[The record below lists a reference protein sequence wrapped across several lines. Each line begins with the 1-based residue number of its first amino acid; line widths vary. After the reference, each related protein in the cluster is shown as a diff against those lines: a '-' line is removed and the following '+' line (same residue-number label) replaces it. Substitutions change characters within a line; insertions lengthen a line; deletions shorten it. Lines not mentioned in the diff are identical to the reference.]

1 MGNYKEFAEK
11 HGLILT
17 SKKVSERK
25 DGLMDRGMD
34 HWDCT
39 LMYEGSTYVF
49 YFSKGFG
56 HNRGMDHWDCTLMYE
71 GSTYGFYF
79 SKGFG
84 HKGAIPK
91 IEEVLACAKIDLSC
105 RDMDFEEFCEKC
117 GYNNDSIHHKEIYK
131 AIMKQNKSII
141 NLLGK
146 DLVEELLAIE
156 D

>member
-39 LMYEGSTYVF
+39 LMYEGSTY
-49 YFSKGFG
+49 
-56 HNRGMDHWDCTLMYE
+56 
-71 GSTYGFYF
+71 GFYF

-84 HKGAIPK
+84 HKGAAPTM
-91 IEEVLACAKIDLSC
+91 EEILDCFKSDLAYSDL
-105 RDMDFEEFCEKC
+105 DFDEFCEDL
-117 GYNNDSIHHKEIYK
+117 GYNNDSIKDKKIYK
-131 AIMKQNKSII
+131 ATMAQNEAVID
-141 NLLGK
+141 LLGE
-146 DLVEELLAIE
+146 DLIE
-156 D
+156 DLLEIED

>member
-39 LMYEGSTYVF
+39 LMYEGSTY
-49 YFSKGFG
+49 
-56 HNRGMDHWDCTLMYE
+56 
-71 GSTYGFYF
+71 GFYF

-84 HKGAIPK
+84 HKGAAPTM
-91 IEEVLACAKIDLSC
+91 EEILECFKSDLAYSDL
-105 RDMDFEEFCEKC
+105 DFDEFCEDL
-117 GYNNDSIHHKEIYK
+117 GYNNDSIKDKKIYE
-131 AIMKQNKSII
+131 ATMAQNEAVID
-141 NLLGK
+141 LLGE
-146 DLVEELLAIE
+146 DLIE
-156 D
+156 DLLEIED

>member
-25 DGLMDRGMD
+25 DGLMG
-34 HWDCT
+34 
-39 LMYEGSTYVF
+39 
-49 YFSKGFG
+49 
-56 HNRGMDHWDCTLMYE
+56 RGMDHWDCTLMYE

-84 HKGAIPK
+84 HKGAIPT
-91 IEEVLACAKIDLSC
+91 IEEILACAKIDLSC

-131 AIMKQNKSII
+131 AMMKQNKSII

-156 D
+156 N